1 MMAFGSWGWWD
12 RFWQI
17 SALVIAIAAVTA
29 ELSGCAPERLAA
41 SRAASDPHQP

>member
-17 SALVIAIAAVTA
+17 SALLIAVPVVAA
-29 ELSGCAPERLAA
+29 ELSG
-41 SRAASDPHQP
+41 RAT